1 MAIICQQSIKT
12 LCERV
17 AARLVDRLQHGQ
29 VPWVRP
35 FKAAKSA
42 LPFNVVRSVREKKPQ
57 PYSGINRF
65 LLQFFMFEEGWPSPA
80 FLTMKQLQE
89 LNPTRDPDG
98 PRLKHVDG
106 KVPLSP
112 EDWKHHGQQ
121 ACQVVVFK
129 QRTREDDEGEERSS
143 YFGRAYNV
151 YNVAQVENLP
161 ADLRDAAGLA
171 EGSFSPQCVPAE
183 VWSAIEGMA
192 LAGGI
197 VNAVQ
202 PHYRPTQDQIGMPP
216 LSAFVS
222 EDAFLATL
230 LHEAGHAAGHPARVG
245 REPRGGATR
254 KEAIAAYARE
264 ELCAEMTSAFAME
277 AFGLPPTQELQHIGY
292 LQSYIDVLKAEPAVL
307 VWAASQAEKR
317 TSYLVEK
324 AREKASLS
332 AAAAE

>member
-80 FLTMKQLQE
+80 FLTVKQLQE

-112 EDWKHHGQQ
+112 EDWKHMFT
-121 ACQVVVFK
+121 ATLKRLDVVPNLDGTGFVALGMHTSTMTIRQMSDLMELIAAF
-129 QRTREDDEGEERSS
+129 GAERGVR
-143 YFGRAYNV
+143 FM
-151 YNVAQVENLP
+151 E
-161 ADLRDAAGLA
+161 
-171 EGSFSPQCVPAE
+171 PAE
-183 VWSAIEGMA
+183 A
-192 LAGGI
+192 
-197 VNAVQ
+197 
-202 PHYRPTQDQIGMPP
+202 
-216 LSAFVS
+216 
-222 EDAFLATL
+222 
-230 LHEAGHAAGHPARVG
+230 
-245 REPRGGATR
+245 
-254 KEAIAAYARE
+254 
-264 ELCAEMTSAFAME
+264 
-277 AFGLPPTQELQHIGY
+277 
-292 LQSYIDVLKAEPAVL
+292 
-307 VWAASQAEKR
+307 
-317 TSYLVEK
+317 
-324 AREKASLS
+324 
-332 AAAAE
+332 